1 MLHLYRVSLAFWWS
15 ASHSGV
21 FCLEQWTICGAFGQP
36 WATLY
41 LFRLSSMCGFAGALV
56 VSVLVVLYVCG
67 IGIHP
72 CEACLHVCEA
82 SLTSHVTSHTGRVK
96 TRRDLDKR
104 QQTFPRGFT
113 PSGGAVHRR
122 RVWSKGFSHS
132 AGTLA
137 REMSHPALITLS
149 SFYLPQSS
157 PKCTHQHKRR
167 AWHAVHVHVSRGY
180 RSRHGAAPIAW
191 SLLTN

>member
-1 MLHLYRVSLAFWWS
+1 MDNLWCFWS
-15 ASHSGV
+15 ALGYLIFIQTFKHVWVRWCS
-21 FCLEQWTICGAFGQP
+21 CG
-36 WATLY
+36 
-41 LFRLSSMCGFAGALV
+41 LSF
-56 VSVLVVLYVCG
+56 LVVLYVCG

-96 TRRDLDKR
+96 ARQDLDKR
-104 QQTFPRGFT
+104 QHTFPRGFT
-113 PSGGAVHRR
+113 PSGRAVHRR
-122 RVWSKGFSHS
+122 RVWSKRFSHS

-180 RSRHGAAPIAW
+180 RSRHGAAAIAW
-191 SLLTN
+191 YFVDQLISI